1 MLRLRQSPPSET
13 NCLPTHSQSQMGREM
28 GRTIAHLAH
37 PIRRNSSQESTS
49 PLKAISHFALPLTTS
64 KGRLARRMLCRWSA
78 TTRIPQSPSNNS
90 SFEPDSSPAPL
101 LAILER
107 LLAAPAL
114 SDAAPRHSLFGGSSS
129 PSRPPLLS
137 FPTRLIC
144 TVLRY
149 HSPFTSFTNTHDSRY
164 SPFAIL

>member
-1 MLRLRQSPPSET
+1 VRPTACPLTHSLRWDVRWDVPSPTSPTQLGALKPREHLPSEGHLT
-13 NCLPTHSQSQMGREM
+13 LCASLDNIERQTGSSHALSVVRNNENPPVSIQQLVF
-28 GRTIAHLAH
+28 RT
-37 PIRRNSSQESTS
+37 
-49 PLKAISHFALPLTTS
+49 
-64 KGRLARRMLCRWSA
+64 RLVA
-78 TTRIPQSPSNNS
+78 
-90 SFEPDSSPAPL
+90 APL
-101 LAILER
+101 LGILER

-114 SDAAPRHSLFGGSSS
+114 SDAASRHSLFGGSSP